1 MAKSVGVT
9 LSEQVLSGLVV
20 DHKLVGGMQR
30 FPADENDHEAMIEM
44 HTDALVEMVGEQVE
58 RAANGSKD
66 IAAVGVAVPGLVKN
80 GVIEESGIAAAVLN
94 HPANGIAWLA
104 NKLALF
110 DEGLEAGQIVLAGSF
125 TRMTVTAS
133 SASRVRSPM
142 A

>member
-9 LSEQVLSGLVV
+9 LAEQVLSGLVV

-80 GVIEESGIAAAVLN
+80 GVIEESPNLPQLKGARIGDFLREE
-94 HPANGIAWLA
+94 L
-104 NKLALF
+104 
-110 DEGLEAGQIVLAGSF
+110 
-125 TRMTVTAS
+125 
-133 SASRVRSPM
+133 
-142 A
+142 